1 MHKCYHQTSQFLFD
15 SSGLRIKLTLQ
26 PHVSET
32 MQKEGNIYTMEGPK
46 SILIFW
52 ESSDF
57 KWKGGRAGRGK
68 LERDRYVLYHR
79 SVTLS
84 AATSRVTQCDVIT

>member
-1 MHKCYHQTSQFLFD
+1 
-15 SSGLRIKLTLQ
+15 
-26 PHVSET
+26 
-32 MQKEGNIYTMEGPK
+32 MQKEGNKYGVEGPK

-52 ESSDF
+52 ESSDA

-68 LERDRYVLYHR
+68 LERGRYVLYHR

-84 AATSRVTQCDVIT
+84 AATSTSRVTQCDVIM

>member
-1 MHKCYHQTSQFLFD
+1 
-15 SSGLRIKLTLQ
+15 
-26 PHVSET
+26 
-32 MQKEGNIYTMEGPK
+32 MEGPK

-84 AATSRVTQCDVIT
+84 AATSRVTQRDVIT

>member
-1 MHKCYHQTSQFLFD
+1 MMIGCLDAIFLEP
-15 SSGLRIKLTLQ
+15 LLNRIGTTTF
-26 PHVSET
+26 P
-32 MQKEGNIYTMEGPK
+32 YTMEGSK

-52 ESSDF
+52 ESSDA

-84 AATSRVTQCDVIT
+84 AATSTSRVTQCDVIM

>member
-1 MHKCYHQTSQFLFD
+1 
-15 SSGLRIKLTLQ
+15 
-26 PHVSET
+26 
-32 MQKEGNIYTMEGPK
+32 MEGPK

-68 LERDRYVLYHR
+68 LERDRNVLYHR
-79 SVTLS
+79 YVTLS
-84 AATSRVTQCDVIT
+84 AATSRVTQRDVIT

>member
-1 MHKCYHQTSQFLFD
+1 
-15 SSGLRIKLTLQ
+15 
-26 PHVSET
+26 
-32 MQKEGNIYTMEGPK
+32 MEGPK

-52 ESSDF
+52 ESSDA

-84 AATSRVTQCDVIT
+84 AATSRVTQCDVIM